1 MLRLRELQ
9 LSFVEAVLA
18 GNDVAIASQ
27 LKVRGGTPE
36 SRLKVYR
43 NNTFSNLRAALADVY
58 PVILRLVGEDFFK
71 HAATHFIRAHPS
83 TSGDL
88 NDYGGGFGEF
98 LAAFPPAAEL
108 PYLCDVA
115 RLEWAREKAYYAP
128 DHAPF
133 DLARLTTVPGERYGD
148 MHFRLH
154 PAASLL
160 ASPYPL
166 LAIWETN
173 QPDYTGDGYVDLG
186 AGGVQLLITRR
197 RLAVVHELLG
207 PAEAAF
213 LSSVAAGQALEA
225 ALGSAV
231 EQGADFD
238 LQASLA
244 RRVSLGDFIDFTL

>member
-115 RLEWAREKAYYAP
+115 RLEWARRRP
-128 DHAPF
+128 
-133 DLARLTTVPGERYGD
+133 TTPPT
-148 MHFRLH
+148 M
-154 PAASLL
+154 
-160 ASPYPL
+160 
-166 LAIWETN
+166 
-173 QPDYTGDGYVDLG
+173 
-186 AGGVQLLITRR
+186 RR
-197 RLAVVHELLG
+197 
-207 PAEAAF
+207 
-213 LSSVAAGQALEA
+213 STW
-225 ALGSAV
+225 LGSRPCR
-231 EQGADFD
+231 
-238 LQASLA
+238 ASAMATCTSACIPRL
-244 RRVSLGDFIDFTL
+244 RCWHRPIRC